1 MSLFTDWTA
10 VAEKDRTDAETREF
24 WTSYYE
30 VEKDAYAKIL
40 AEKIKDLKGT
50 VSYLAKELGYEDKQ
64 LFAGFIEGI
73 NTSLTVPFTEDELN
87 AIEEDTNIDK
97 TIDYE
102 KLYYNMLD
110 AKAQWLYELPEW
122 NDNLSAEK
130 RKEITKAY
138 RVSGIVVNENKVG
151 RNDPCPCGSGKK
163 YKKCCGSK

>member
-10 VAEKDRTDAETREF
+10 LAEQDRGEAGNKKF
-24 WTSYYE
+24 WTNYYE
-30 VEKDAYAKIL
+30 IEKDAYAKIL
-40 AEKIKDLKGT
+40 EEKITKLEGT
-50 VSYLAKELGYEDKQ
+50 IGDLAKKLGYDDEL
-64 LFAGFIEGI
+64 LFAGFIDGI
-73 NTSLTVPFTEDELN
+73 NTSLAEPFSDEELN
-87 AIEEDTNIDK
+87 AIESDTSINK

-110 AKAQWLYELPEW
+110 AKAQWLYELPQWE
-122 NDNLSAEK
+122 DNLTIEK